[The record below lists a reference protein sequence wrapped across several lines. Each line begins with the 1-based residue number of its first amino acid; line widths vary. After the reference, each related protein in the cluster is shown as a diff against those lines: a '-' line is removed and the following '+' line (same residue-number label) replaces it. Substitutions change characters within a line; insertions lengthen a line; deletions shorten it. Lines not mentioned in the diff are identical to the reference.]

1 MKRDHGSAERYHSW
15 TSALRERM
23 RRHLVLKLVGT
34 SLLIGVFFVAYL
46 HLLHHP
52 SYPVTVMMSTALDRF
67 IPFQHQALFLYL
79 SLWLYVGVGPGL
91 QLSFLELVNYA
102 AWAAML
108 CVVGLVIF
116 YFWPTQVPPLALD
129 ASPFLGFA
137 MLQGVDAAGNAC
149 PSMHVA
155 FSSFTSI
162 RVDSVLRS
170 TGAPKFMRTANM
182 AWSLAIA
189 FSTLAIKQ
197 HVVLDVVAGLVLGT
211 IFAALSLRWGL
222 AIPKRLIASPR
233 RDVARRRAR
242 SAGATSIP
250 N

>member
-1 MKRDHGSAERYHSW
+1 MA
-15 TSALRERM
+15 
-23 RRHLVLKLVGT
+23 
-34 SLLIGVFFVAYL
+34 
-46 HLLHHP
+46 
-52 SYPVTVMMSTALDRF
+52 STALDRF
-67 IPFQHQALFLYL
+67 IPFQPQALFLYL

-155 FSSFTSI
+155 FSSFTLI

-222 AIPKRLIASPR
+222 AIPKRLVASPR
-233 RDVARRRAR
+233 RDVASGRAR
-242 SAGATSIP
+242 SAGAKSMP

>member
-1 MKRDHGSAERYHSW
+1 MARPSLTTPGPRLSGNGCAYIG
-15 TSALRERM
+15 
-23 RRHLVLKLVGT
+23 VNLVGT

-52 SYPVTVMMSTALDRF
+52 SYPVTVMTSTALDRF
-67 IPFQHQALFLYL
+67 IPFQPQALFLYL

-116 YFWPTQVPPLALD
+116 EFFGPPR
-129 ASPFLGFA
+129 SPRSLWTSPPSLVLRCCRGSN
-137 MLQGVDAAGNAC
+137 AAGNAC

-222 AIPKRLIASPR
+222 AIPKRLVASPR
-233 RDVARRRAR
+233 RDVASRRAR
-242 SAGATSIP
+242 SAGAKSMP